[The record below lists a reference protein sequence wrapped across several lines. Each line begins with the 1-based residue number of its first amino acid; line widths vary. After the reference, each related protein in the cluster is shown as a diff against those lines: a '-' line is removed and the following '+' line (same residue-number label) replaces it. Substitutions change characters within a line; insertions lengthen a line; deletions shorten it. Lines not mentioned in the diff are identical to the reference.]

1 MAANGYRLVQSNCG
15 NTRRGNVMK
24 LRGKKKVLV
33 ATALVALATPQATAR
48 ADDIAA
54 EIRLLKARVR
64 QLEPLKEQ
72 LKRLEE
78 KLAKQ
83 DRKQKETE
91 ARVHT
96 AGVQPGMGGKDA
108 PCPPPPVF
116 VSFKNGLKVESFDH
130 DFSFRIGGYVFV
142 DGGGSTQPEL
152 GKSGNVNI
160 TRARLQLEGKAFKYW
175 DYKLQYDFAGN
186 TTLATP
192 TGATTTPAGGI
203 RDAYVALKHPVLAFL
218 PFTSDP
224 VVLQLGNFFE
234 PMGLERTNS
243 LLFTDFIQRAMVSD
257 AFGPSRHLGI
267 AALVHGD
274 NWSAKGGIFSTSVED
289 RALTPSAGIPALP
302 FPASAVATG
311 GGQYYDLSGRVT
323 FAPIKEKDALLH
335 FGGSAR
341 YQRPNDATGLSDNRV
356 MLLGSNV
363 NTEANVVGENLLGT
377 PDLSCGVIPSAAALA
392 ARAVAGK
399 CVSDLVD
406 YGAEFVAAYGPFSVQ
421 AEYMG
426 AHYNRNRRALA
437 FANTHGV
444 FAPGGTSLNF
454 SGYYVYATWYFTGES
469 RAEAYQTDDLN
480 PATFRQIKI
489 LTPLSAGGIGAWE
502 IGARFSELNLNL
514 NLNDAGIQGGRETDF
529 TLGLNWYP
537 DPGFRLMWNWVNVLQ
552 LAAPFDRPYLNGIHP
567 NIFVMRT
574 QVNW

>member
-1 MAANGYRLVQSNCG
+1 MP
-15 NTRRGNVMK
+15 MK
-24 LRGKKKVLV
+24 LRDKKKAL
-33 ATALVALATPQATAR
+33 AAIALVALATPQATAR
-48 ADDIAA
+48 ADDIGA
-54 EIRLLKARVR
+54 EIRLLKARVK

-83 DRKQKETE
+83 DRKQRETE
-91 ARVHT
+91 AQVRT
-96 AGVQPGMGGKDA
+96 AGAQPAMVCKDA
-108 PCPPPPVF
+108 PCPPPPPPVF

-152 GKSGNVNI
+152 GKSGNANI
-160 TRARLQLEGKAFKYW
+160 TRARLQVEGKAFKYW
-175 DYKLQYDFAGN
+175 YYKFQYEFAGN
-186 TTLATP
+186 TTLTNP
-192 TGATTTPAGGI
+192 TGTTTTPAGGI
-203 RDAYVALKHPVLAFL
+203 RDAYVALKHPALAIE
-218 PFTSDP
+218 PFASEP
-224 VVLQLGNFFE
+224 LVLQVGNFFE
-234 PMGLERTNS
+234 PMGLERTNA
-243 LLFTDFIQRAMVSD
+243 LLYTDFIQRAMVSD
-257 AFGPSRHLGI
+257 AFGPSRHIGF
-267 AALVHGD
+267 AALAHGD

-289 RALTPSAGIPALP
+289 RALTPLAGIPALP

-323 FAPIKEKDALLH
+323 YAPIMDKDALLH
-335 FGGSAR
+335 FGASAR
-341 YQRPNDATGLSDNRV
+341 YQRPNDSTGLSDNRV

-363 NTEANVVGENLLGT
+363 STEANVLGENSLGT
-377 PDLSCGVIPSAAALA
+377 PDLSCGTLFTGT
-392 ARAVAGK
+392 RAVAGK

-426 AHYNRNRRALA
+426 AQYNRNRSALA
-437 FANTHGV
+437 FARRAGV

-454 SGYYVYATWYFTGES
+454 SGYYVYGTWYLTGES
-469 RAEAYQTDDLN
+469 RAEAYQIDDLN

-489 LTPLSAGGIGAWE
+489 LNPLSTGGIGAWE
-502 IGARFSELNLNL
+502 LAARISELNLNGG
-514 NLNDAGIQGGRETDF
+514 GIQGGRETDF

-537 DPGFRLMWNWVNVLQ
+537 DPGFRLMWNWVDVLQ
-552 LAAPFDRPYLNGIHP
+552 LAAPFDRLYLNGAHP
-567 NIFVMRT
+567 NIFVMRA